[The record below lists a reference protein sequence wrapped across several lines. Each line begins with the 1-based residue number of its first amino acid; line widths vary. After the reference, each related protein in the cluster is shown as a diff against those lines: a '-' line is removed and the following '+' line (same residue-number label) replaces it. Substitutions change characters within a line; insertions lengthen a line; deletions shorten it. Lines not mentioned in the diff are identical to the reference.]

1 MNKKQR
7 LVLAIFVPVVVLFI
21 ALIIANSVVVTGL
34 TEIKGKR
41 IVRRT
46 TSDPFD
52 WENTWYVW
60 LLALVF
66 CCIFEYKLFGDKK
79 RKRIKD

>member
-60 LLALVF
+60 LLALAF
-66 CCIFEYKLFGDKK
+66 CCIFEYKLFEDKK
-79 RKRIKD
+79 R